1 MKQNF
6 IKKMIDKVFENS
18 KIFDRFRSILHNNYL
33 DEKRILLKNLGKDKK
48 TLDFGCGSG
57 QFSVIFDPKN
67 YYGTD
72 TSMKYIR
79 FCKNKRKGNFMLIKE
94 LPPYNFRSNYFDQ
107 IFISAVVHHLDD
119 KKIKIIFNEL
129 YRILNKK
136 GKIIVV
142 DHFTVGKQKNIF
154 CKLLINLDRGNY
166 FRNPENLTSLFSYQ
180 FKIKKLEVFK
190 NTIYKDY
197 ILILNKR

>member
-6 IKKMIDKVFENS
+6 IKKTIDKVFENS
-18 KIFDRFRSILHNNYL
+18 EIFDRFRSILHNNYL
-33 DEKRILLKNLGKDKK
+33 DEKKILLKNLDKDKK

-57 QFSVIFDPKN
+57 QFSVIFNPKN
-67 YYGTD
+67 YYGAD

-79 FCKNKRKGNFMLIKE
+79 FCKDKRRGNFILIKE
-94 LPPYNFRSNYFDQ
+94 SPPYSFRSNYFDQ

-119 KKIKIIFNEL
+119 KTIRIIFKEL

-142 DHFTVGKQKNIF
+142 DHFIISEQKNIF
-154 CKLLINLDRGNY
+154 CKLLINLDRGDY
-166 FRNPENLTSLFSYQ
+166 FRNPENLTFLFSDR
-180 FKIKKLEVFK
+180 FKIKKLENFK

-197 ILILNKR
+197 ILVLNKR